1 MKPIIPHLPSH
12 RTISLSLLFVVMFYL
27 AYIVLTGHEALF
39 SALDTLQIID
49 WTIILGCSLGNYV
62 VRFVRWQYYLAL
74 LNYRIPIIRS
84 FAYYLAG
91 FSLTTTPGKAGETI
105 RSLYL
110 HQHGVKFSAS
120 LATFFTER
128 FLDVIVIAC
137 LALLSLLHFIE
148 YQSIIVTSISILL
161 VMVVVFAYGNTHY
174 LIERL
179 LPLIKIKLRLK
190 FINRLLEYLTFFLS
204 HTKQLFA
211 FKFLSLALTLGTIA
225 WLLQGLAFIYLL
237 QHFNIEINLWL
248 ALGIYAA
255 SLLAGA
261 ISFIPGGVGTT
272 EAAMAFLL
280 IAVGADKQTALVI
293 PIITRIASL
302 WFAVSLG
309 AFSTLL
315 LSLSGIKIKALLAD
329 TKESDTR
336 HSG

>member
-1 MKPIIPHLPSH
+1 MKQITPHLPSH
-12 RTISLSLLFVVMFYL
+12 RNISLSLLFVVLFYL
-27 AYIVLTGHEALF
+27 VYIVLTGHEALF

-49 WTIILGCSLGNYV
+49 WVIILSCSLGNYLF
-62 VRFVRWQYYLAL
+62 RFIRWQYYLGKF
-74 LNYRIPIIRS
+74 NYHVPVFRN
-84 FAYYLAG
+84 FAYYIAG

-110 HQHGVKFSAS
+110 HHHGVKFSTS
-120 LATFFTER
+120 LAAFFTER

-137 LALLSLLHFIE
+137 LSLLALLHFIE
-148 YQSIIVTSISILL
+148 YQSVIITSIAILL
-161 VMVVVFAYGNTHY
+161 ILVIMFAYGNTHHI
-174 LIERL
+174 IERL
-179 LPLIKIKLRLK
+179 LPLIKIKLLNQLLK
-190 FINRLLEYLTFFLS
+190 YLSFFLS

-211 FKFLSLALTLGTIA
+211 FRSLSLALILGTIA

-237 QHFNIEINLWL
+237 QHFGIEINLWV
-248 ALGIYAA
+248 ALGLYAA

-280 IAVGADKQTALVI
+280 IAFGTDKQTALII

-315 LSLSGIKIKALLAD
+315 LGLSGIKINHHQPD
-329 TKESDTR
+329 TKAQDTR
-336 HSG
+336 HSE